1 MPKSRELTPNERSEI
16 IGARLNRVPLKEI
29 SRNMNIPYST
39 VKYTWSKREE
49 REQVD
54 QRSLRRSAPR
64 KTTDDQDNRL
74 YRQLRRHP
82 TTSYKDIK
90 DITPLGR
97 RQTLRR
103 VKDFGGGFGHYKAKW
118 RPLITAAN
126 AQKRLAW
133 AREHENDPPTQWQR
147 TWFTDECS
155 IELGSGQKRPWVW
168 RHSGEQWLPEMIAQR
183 PPRGVTVMIWAALRA
198 DGRIKLVFCDDYLV
212 GDNEKITS
220 NVYVSMLED
229 IIPELYEPGDLWI
242 QDNAPIHNARVVK
255 DWLENH
261 GVWTAEW
268 PPYSP
273 DLNVI
278 EHLWWPLKAKVYELY
293 PELATIGGGVAT
305 KKHALKRAIR
315 AAFEALTSNPEWDL
329 PRILVDSM
337 QRRIQAVIYAQGQ
350 NTKY

>member
-1 MPKSRELTPNERSEI
+1 
-16 IGARLNRVPLKEI
+16 
-29 SRNMNIPYST
+29 MNIPYPT
-39 VKYTWSKREE
+39 VRYTWVKRNE
-49 REQVD
+49 RGPGD
-54 QRSLRRSAPR
+54 QKSLPRPTPR
-64 KTTDDQDNRL
+64 KTTDIQDNRL

-82 TTSYKDIK
+82 ITTYQDIK
-90 DITPLGR
+90 EITPLGR

-103 VKDFGGGFGHYKAKW
+103 MKKFGGGFGHFPARW

-126 AQKRLAW
+126 ARKRLAW

-198 DGRIKLVFCDDYLV
+198 DGRIKLVFCDDYAEEGSGINATAYLRLLRDV
-212 GDNEKITS
+212 
-220 NVYVSMLED
+220 
-229 IIPELYEPGDLWI
+229 IPEIYEPGDLWI
-242 QDNAPIHNARVVK
+242 QDNAPIHNARAVK
-255 DWLENH
+255 EWLEDH

-278 EHLWWPLKAKVYELY
+278 EHLWWPLKAKVHELY
-293 PELATIGGGVAT
+293 PELATMGGGIAA
-305 KKHALKRAIR
+305 KKRALKRAIR
-315 AAFEALTSNPEWDL
+315 VAFEVFTSDPEWKL
-329 PRILVDSM
+329 PQILVDSM
-337 QRRIQAVIYAQGQ
+337 QRRIKAVIYAGGQ